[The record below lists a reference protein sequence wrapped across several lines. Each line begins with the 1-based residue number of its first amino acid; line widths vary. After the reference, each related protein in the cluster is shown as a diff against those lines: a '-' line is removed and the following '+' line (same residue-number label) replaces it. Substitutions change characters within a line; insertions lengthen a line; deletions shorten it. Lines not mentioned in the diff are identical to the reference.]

1 MEMIVMIPKELEY
14 LEGLVKSAKKWKD
27 EVWHMKLNAMN

>member
-1 MEMIVMIPKELEY
+1 MKGKIILSPMEMIVMIPKELEY

-27 EVWHMKLNAMN
+27 EV